1 MGFYLTKKE
10 NLIYTDDTFIFMKKL
25 FLLIFL
31 FALLVGSFALAEEKV
46 EINFFYGATCPHC
59 AKEAK
64 FLEELKE
71 EHSEI
76 ELKIFEISRNVELI
90 KRLYNK
96 YNVPVEAWG
105 SVPVV
110 FVGEKYFVGYSES
123 QNEKIENCV
132 LELIGEETEPCEE
145 EEEEPSVALPFL
157 GKIKASDYS
166 LSVLSIILGVLDG
179 FNVCSLGALIMI
191 LALVLSLKSRKK
203 ILIFGGLFI
212 LTTAVVYGLLITV
225 WYKIFSLLTPY
236 LELMRML
243 IGSLGI
249 IGGLYCL
256 RSFLKFRKQGPTC
269 EMDTGKKVI
278 ASFSSKFKK
287 YLENSESILLIIGLV
302 FLFAGV
308 ITIVEFP
315 CSSVVPLFFAGV
327 LANAELNT
335 FSYIFY
341 IALFTLF
348 YMVDEIIIF
357 LIAFFTMT
365 VWLASGK
372 FITRI
377 TLIQAIVLLTLGIY
391 YLFGSTL
398 F

>member
-1 MGFYLTKKE
+1 
-10 NLIYTDDTFIFMKKL
+10 MKKL
-25 FLLIFL
+25 LLLIFL
-31 FALLVGSFALAEEKV
+31 FTLLVGNFALAEEKV
-46 EINFFYGATCPHC
+46 EIHFFYGVTCPHC
-59 AKEAK
+59 AKEAE
-64 FLEELKE
+64 FLEGLE
-71 EHSEI
+71 EKYPEI
-76 ELKIFEISRNVELI
+76 EFNNFEISENVELI
-90 KRLYNK
+90 KRLYNE
-96 YNVPVEAWG
+96 YNVPSEVWG
-105 SVPVV
+105 SVPAV
-110 FVGEKYFVGYSES
+110 FVGDRYFIGYSES
-123 QNEKIENCV
+123 QDKKIENCV
-132 LELIGEETEPCEE
+132 LGLIEEETESCEE
-145 EEEEPSVALPFL
+145 EEEDPSVVLPFL

-166 LSVLSIILGVLDG
+166 LPVLSIILGALDG

-212 LTTAVVYGLLITV
+212 LTTAVIYGLLITI

-236 LELMRML
+236 LELMRIL
-243 IGSLGI
+243 IGCLGI
-249 IGGLYCL
+249 AGGLYCL
-256 RSFLKFRKQGPTC
+256 RSFLKFRKQGPVC
-269 EMDTGKKVI
+269 EMNTGKKVI

-287 YLENSESILLIIGLV
+287 HLENSESILLLVALV

-327 LANAELNT
+327 LANAKLT
-335 FSYIFY
+335 ASSYIFY

-377 TLIQAIVLLTLGIY
+377 TLVQAIILLSLGLY
-391 YLFGSTL
+391 YLFGSAL